1 MENFLLQREL
11 TISCSR
17 TERGK
22 HMQLGI
28 RLHDIKKAPLEER
41 LAIAKEQGFLC
52 GHLALSKV
60 ITEYPVDDGALT
72 PGYAMYLKKIF
83 AKNDLD
89 IAVLGCYLNLANPDE
104 GQLAKITHRYLAH
117 IRFASLLGVGV
128 VGTETGAV
136 NEAYKFEEK
145 NHSDEALDIF
155 IQNVKPVISYAEKM
169 SPLGNASALDCA
181 NYIVVMFSDLTKM
194 VTMQNL
200 FHDGGFSFTGVT
212 QAVIEQMEK

>member
-155 IQNVKPVISYAEKM
+155 LARDLKKTHQH
-169 SPLGNASALDCA
+169 LDPDEEIEIEA
-181 NYIVVMFSDLTKM
+181 WELSDLLKRIYAGELT
-194 VTMQNL
+194 
-200 FHDGGFSFTGVT
+200 DGKTVSAILAYACKAG
-212 QAVIEQMEK
+212 QK